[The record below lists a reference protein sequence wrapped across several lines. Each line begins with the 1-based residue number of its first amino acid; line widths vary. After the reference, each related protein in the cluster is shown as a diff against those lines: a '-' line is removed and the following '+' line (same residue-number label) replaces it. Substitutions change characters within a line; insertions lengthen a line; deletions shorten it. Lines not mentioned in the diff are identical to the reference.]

1 MTTPDLDPMA
11 RLRAADPMQR
21 RAADDASSPAAA
33 RVLERV
39 GAPEALPAA
48 RPARSPRV
56 RASRALPILAA
67 AAAAVAVVGLSL
79 PKDAPAPVRSIVGSE
94 QATASPDRPKLLAA
108 AEEQEAA
115 ASQAT
120 QAQRAEEQQ
129 FLDRLGPYPQDPTPS
144 HVLAWLED
152 NCEAVN
158 GPDVAARLPELDC
171 ALLAAPTVINEAPGA
186 VAADVLRALATLGGG
201 LPTHAERCDGWDSV
215 DPAWRTKVEQAE
227 AGAIWVKRNGT
238 LLVLN
243 DAETMA
249 DPDPM
254 PAEALAELNPRD
266 RAIHDQVEQDLARM
280 RVAASVSEASPASDV
295 FVQCK
300 PSSELEGHREQT
312 AEGAM
317 QAYASGLGGGEDGCA
332 LSVFESEG
340 LVAVDFAQACGVGT
354 GSPSSPNAE
363 EGGPTSEHDIVVQGD
378 DLPSSTIVEPV
389 PTTAVGG

>member
-1 MTTPDLDPMA
+1 MKNPDLDPIA
-11 RLRAADPMQR
+11 RLRAADPMDR
-21 RAADDASSPAAA
+21 RAPDDASSPTAA

-39 GAPEALPAA
+39 GAPDALPAS
-48 RPARSPRV
+48 RPARSPRI
-56 RASRALPILAA
+56 RASRALPVLAA

-79 PKDAPAPVRSIVGSE
+79 PKDAPAPVRSVVGTE

-115 ASQAT
+115 AAQVSR
-120 QAQRAEEQQ
+120 AQRAEEQQ
-129 FLDRLGPYPQDPTPS
+129 FLDRLGPYPQGPTPS
-144 HVLAWLED
+144 QVLAWLED

-158 GPDVAARLPELDC
+158 GPDVAALSPELDC
-171 ALLAAPTVINEAPGA
+171 ALLAAPRVVNEAPGA

-201 LPTHAERCDGWDSV
+201 LPTHAERCSGWDSV

-227 AGAIWVKRNGT
+227 AGAIWVERNGT

-243 DAETMA
+243 DAETMVA
-249 DPDPM
+249 PDPM
-254 PAEALAELNPRD
+254 PAEALAELSSQD
-266 RAIHDQVEQDLARM
+266 RAIHDQIEQDLART

-312 AEGAM
+312 VEDAM
-317 QAYASGLGGGEDGCA
+317 RTYASGLGGGHDGCA
-332 LSVFESEG
+332 LSLVESEG
-340 LVAVDFAQACGVGT
+340 LLAVDFAQACQVGT
-354 GSPSSPNAE
+354 GSTSSPNAE
-363 EGGPTSEHDIVVQGD
+363 DGGPTSEQGIVVPGD
-378 DLPSSTIVEPV
+378 DLPPPTIVEPV